1 MAPGDRRVGQRLLQR
16 HAAAAPAHDP
26 HPLGPD
32 RQRVIRRCAD
42 RPPGPGQLRGRQG
55 GPQLRHQGA
64 RARSRDP
71 RRHGE
76 RRGPRH
82 RRDPDDGRAVRR
94 PGHRAAGAHEPPGG
108 PRGDRRRRVVP
119 GVGGCLLRDRTGH
132 LGERQHDLLP
142 VLQQAA
148 PRAKLIDIT
157 VATPREIAAA
167 DATIGVCSA
176 QVLAQA
182 KQLRWIQWPAA
193 GVERC
198 VQQPLMR
205 ERHLLLTNLQRT
217 MGPSMAEH
225 VLGMMLMLS
234 RHLDYFLKEQQQAHW
249 AEDNTPHLADLEGK
263 TVLVVGLGGIG
274 TEVARRT
281 HAFGM
286 RVIAT
291 RASGRTGPDYVSY
304 VGLPDE
310 LLKLAKDADFVVN
323 CAPLTPQTTGIFN
336 HEFFASLKPGAYF
349 ISVGRG
355 RSTVTADLIAALESG
370 KLAGAGLDVVDPEPL
385 PSDSPL
391 WRLPNVIVTP
401 HVSADTPLAE
411 EQRTALLR
419 ENLRRY
425 AAGEPMLSVVDI
437 ECGY

>member
-1 MAPGDRRVGQRLLQR
+1 MLVRPPPGRSVAHRRVLI
-16 HAAAAPAHDP
+16 AAATSSTCALLASASVLSAEAPAVQSASAAQLIEK
-26 HPLGPD
+26 LGLHVASQPV
-32 RQRVIRRCAD
+32 RERPGW
-42 RPPGPGQLRGRQG
+42 RPPRIVLV
-55 GPQLRHQGA
+55 
-64 RARSRDP
+64 S
-71 RRHGE
+71 
-76 RRGPRH
+76 
-82 RRDPDDGRAVRR
+82 
-94 PGHRAAGAHEPPGG
+94 
-108 PRGDRRRRVVP
+108 
-119 GVGGCLLRDRTGH
+119 
-132 LGERQHDLLP
+132 ERQHDLLP

-148 PRAKLIDIT
+148 PRAKLIDIAA
-157 VATPREIAAA
+157 ATPREIAAA

-249 AEDNTPHLADLEGK
+249 AEDNTPQLADLEGK

-274 TEVARRT
+274 TEVARRA

-323 CAPLTPQTTGIFN
+323 CAPLTPQTSGIFN
-336 HEFFASLKPGAYF
+336 REFFESLKPGAYF

-355 RSTVTADLIAALESG
+355 RSTVTADLIAALNGG

-391 WRLPNVIVTP
+391 WRLPNVIITP

-411 EQRTALLR
+411 EQRTALLC

-425 AAGEPMLSVVDI
+425 VAGEPMLSVVDI
-437 ECGY
+437 ERGY